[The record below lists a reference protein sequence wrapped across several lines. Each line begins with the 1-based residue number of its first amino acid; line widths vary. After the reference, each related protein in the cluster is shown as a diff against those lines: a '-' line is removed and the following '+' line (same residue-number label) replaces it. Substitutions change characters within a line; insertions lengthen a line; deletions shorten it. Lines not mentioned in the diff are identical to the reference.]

1 MLQQKS
7 FVSEERKKGNGSGS
21 QSSGNK
27 RRSGSFTSSTALT
40 PGTPFMHDVCVSI
53 SHFVCAK
60 LGQDKWRHVSRA
72 GRVMQSWVSGEGR
85 LLYACSRLSEVWC
98 G

>member
-7 FVSEERKKGNGSGS
+7 FVSEERKKGNGNGS
-21 QSSGNK
+21 QHSSGNK

-60 LGQDKWRHVSRA
+60 LGQEKWRHVSGA
-72 GRVMQSWVSGEGR
+72 GGTAPYGSVTGSEGT
-85 LLYACSRLSEVWC
+85 LYACSRC
-98 G
+98 